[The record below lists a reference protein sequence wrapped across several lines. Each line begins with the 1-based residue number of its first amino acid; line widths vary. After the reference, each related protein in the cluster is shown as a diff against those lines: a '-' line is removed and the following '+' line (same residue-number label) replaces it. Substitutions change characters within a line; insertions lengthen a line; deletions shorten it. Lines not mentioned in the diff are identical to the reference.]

1 MQVQAPNSGEGL
13 KKAGI
18 VSCAPHAHRS
28 RTPQKRRTEHEQEN
42 VISRFMH
49 FRMILCMRVPHES
62 LSLSLCVCVCV
73 CVCVCMVWCVDSCI
87 SERRRE

>member
-62 LSLSLCVCVCV
+62 LSLSLSLSVCV

-87 SERRRE
+87 SEGRRE